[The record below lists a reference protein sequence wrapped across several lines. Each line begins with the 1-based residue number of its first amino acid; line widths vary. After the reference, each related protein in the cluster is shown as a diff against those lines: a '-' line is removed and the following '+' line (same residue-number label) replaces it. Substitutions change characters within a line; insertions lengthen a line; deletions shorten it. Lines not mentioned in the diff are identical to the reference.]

1 MRPYTGRVTTY
12 LSTREAAD
20 RLGVSLRSVQ
30 LWVESGALRAW
41 KTAGGH
47 RRIPLACVEEMLAAR
62 VASVGAGSPHA
73 VFDVLLIED
82 DPVQVELMRA
92 RLATLALPVPVQL
105 RVSTDGYLGL
115 IALGE
120 APPDLLLLDLH
131 LPRIDGFTLLWTL
144 RASSAYAGL
153 PVVVTSAL
161 SPAEIAERGGLP
173 HGTHCLPKPVNF
185 HALRSRLLA
194 LMPTRRHE
202 PARTAATA

>member
-1 MRPYTGRVTTY
+1 MVPPAPMTTY
-12 LSTREAAD
+12 LSTREAAE

-30 LWVESGALRAW
+30 LWVENGALRAW

-47 RRIPLACVEEMLAAR
+47 RRIPIECVEEMLLARAASAGEAAR
-62 VASVGAGSPHA
+62 TAA
-73 VFDVLLIED
+73 FDVLLIED

-92 RLATLALPVPVQL
+92 RLATLALPLPLSL

-120 APPDLLLLDLH
+120 ALPDLLLLDLD
-131 LPRIDGFTLLWTL
+131 LPRIDGLTLLRTL
-144 RASSAYAGL
+144 RGSSAYTRL

-173 HGTHCLPKPVNF
+173 AGTHCLPKPVNF
-185 HALRSRLLA
+185 HALRSRLLS
-194 LMPTRRHE
+194 LMPARRPE
-202 PARTAATA
+202 AMRMAAIA